1 MGEPFVNNVLT
12 ESVVFDHDAASALGG
27 RQIMSKVGV
36 RSCLMCARLILSD
49 LIAALRSRRI
59 AAKLVVQAQLVSVS
73 CPS

>member
-1 MGEPFVNNVLT
+1 MLEAP
-12 ESVVFDHDAASALGG
+12 
-27 RQIMSKVGV
+27 KVTAV
-36 RSCLMCARLILSD
+36 TRFAILSD